1 MFTIFT
7 PSILSITG
15 DTTSAALA
23 LSAATEDRDGQA
35 EPMKLTDQ
43 ESRASITSTTRSGS
57 TIEIRMMMT
66 IMKMTM
72 IEIKTGLMIE
82 IKMRLRQTFDDKT
95 EEIQAR
101 DHSPAWISR

>member
-1 MFTIFT
+1 MMTMMKMTI
-7 PSILSITG
+7 
-15 DTTSAALA
+15 
-23 LSAATEDRDGQA
+23 
-35 EPMKLTDQ
+35 MK
-43 ESRASITSTTRSGS
+43 
-57 TIEIRMMMT
+57 MT

-101 DHSPAWISR
+101 DHSLAWISR

>member
-1 MFTIFT
+1 M
-7 PSILSITG
+7 
-15 DTTSAALA
+15 
-23 LSAATEDRDGQA
+23 
-35 EPMKLTDQ
+35 
-43 ESRASITSTTRSGS
+43 
-57 TIEIRMMMT
+57 IEIKT
-66 IMKMTM
+66 GLM

>member
-1 MFTIFT
+1 MTM
-7 PSILSITG
+7 
-15 DTTSAALA
+15 
-23 LSAATEDRDGQA
+23 
-35 EPMKLTDQ
+35 MK
-43 ESRASITSTTRSGS
+43 
-57 TIEIRMMMT
+57 MT

-101 DHSPAWISR
+101 DDSPAWISRYVKLTMPTN

>member
-1 MFTIFT
+1 MMTI
-7 PSILSITG
+7 
-15 DTTSAALA
+15 
-23 LSAATEDRDGQA
+23 
-35 EPMKLTDQ
+35 MKM
-43 ESRASITSTTRSGS
+43 
-57 TIEIRMMMT
+57 TIMKMT

>member
-1 MFTIFT
+1 MMTM
-7 PSILSITG
+7 
-15 DTTSAALA
+15 
-23 LSAATEDRDGQA
+23 
-35 EPMKLTDQ
+35 MK
-43 ESRASITSTTRSGS
+43 
-57 TIEIRMMMT
+57 MT

-82 IKMRLRQTFDDKT
+82 IKMRIRQTFDDKK

>member
-1 MFTIFT
+1 MMT
-7 PSILSITG
+7 
-15 DTTSAALA
+15 
-23 LSAATEDRDGQA
+23 
-35 EPMKLTDQ
+35 MM
-43 ESRASITSTTRSGS
+43 
-57 TIEIRMMMT
+57 TIEIMTGMMT
-66 IMKMTM
+66 EMMTM

>member
-1 MFTIFT
+1 MMTM
-7 PSILSITG
+7 
-15 DTTSAALA
+15 
-23 LSAATEDRDGQA
+23 
-35 EPMKLTDQ
+35 MK
-43 ESRASITSTTRSGS
+43 
-57 TIEIRMMMT
+57 MT